1 MTGGGGT
8 FDWNWNKSGSQ
19 SVSQLVSIIMVVVGI
34 QIFGGGIGGVERRE
48 KAKIQFINWS
58 FGLAT

>member
-1 MTGGGGT
+1 MVARLIGIGT
-8 FDWNWNKSGSQ
+8 NQVVSQ

-34 QIFGGGIGGVERRE
+34 QIFGGGGIGGVERRE